1 MLYSHHVLSTPF
13 TCANVCI
20 LGSVEASSTQCTP
33 KAAAVHSERHRTTL
47 LMPAQCTGID
57 NGGVIFLE
65 EKRKSRKVWRF
76 QDKVVFL
83 QTKGTIMQGT
93 LSLNTILSMLSPL
106 SMSNKKWLA
115 DRLYEQVKQSKE
127 LVFPTIPKDFK
138 VSKEVEELSFGA
150 VPKGVDIDEEMKNI
164 WEKMAQ

>member
-57 NGGVIFLE
+57 NGDIFPKRS
-65 EKRKSRKVWRF
+65 KRKSGKVWRF
-76 QDKVVFL
+76 QDKIVFL
-83 QTKGTIMQGT
+83 QIFILLNFNVIILWKKSITTTYVQSAAVRTCCIIMMARWSVRIVDFFG
-93 LSLNTILSMLSPL
+93 SS
-106 SMSNKKWLA
+106 
-115 DRLYEQVKQSKE
+115 VKY
-127 LVFPTIPKDFK
+127 
-138 VSKEVEELSFGA
+138 
-150 VPKGVDIDEEMKNI
+150 VDGKAENPATSIGLK
-164 WEKMAQ
+164 ARQLL